1 MSRSPRV
8 SAAFAPASVGNVGV
22 GFDLLGLAAGQVGD
36 RVTARRVDGDGVV
49 IAEITATGVAAG
61 AAELSRQT
69 SENTAGIAAAA
80 LWRDFGPTGG
90 VELVIEKGI
99 PLGSGMGSSAAS
111 AVAAAVAV
119 NALLEEPR
127 GHAELLRYA
136 LEGERYASKALHA
149 DNVAPSL
156 IGGLVLCPARL
167 LPRVIE
173 LPVPAGLVCV
183 LVHPHLTVNTADA
196 RRALAAECLLRTAV
210 EQQGCLAGFLA
221 GCYNG
226 DVELI
231 ARCLRDILIE
241 PQRAIAV
248 PGFEEVKEAAY
259 AAGALGASLSGSG
272 PSVFAWAREGDG
284 AKVRRAM
291 TDAFATA
298 GIESEAWINPLD
310 TPGAF
315 VEYTE

>member
-1 MSRSPRV
+1 MSAAVR
-8 SAAFAPASVGNVGV
+8 AATAFAPASVGNVGV

-36 RVTARRVDGDGVV
+36 RVTARRMDADGVAIAV
-49 IAEITATGVAAG
+49 ISATGVAAG
-61 AAELSRQT
+61 AEALSRRA

-80 LWRDFGPTGG
+80 LWRDFGPAGG
-90 VELVIEKGI
+90 VELEIEKGI

-119 NALLEEPR
+119 NALLAEPR

-156 IGGLVLCPARL
+156 FGGLVLCPVRL
-167 LPRVIE
+167 LPRVIQ

-183 LVHPHLTVNTADA
+183 LVHPHLRVNTADA
-196 RRALAAECLLRTAV
+196 RRALAAECLLRSAV

-221 GCYNG
+221 GCYND

-231 ARCLRDILIE
+231 GKCLRDILIE
-241 PQRAIAV
+241 PQRAVAV
-248 PGFEEVKEAAY
+248 PGFEAVKAAAY
-259 AAGALGASLSGSG
+259 AAGALGSSLSGSG

-284 AKVRRAM
+284 EAVREAM
-291 TDAFATA
+291 VAAFDAA
-298 GIESEAWINPLD
+298 GSESESWVNPLD
-310 TPGAF
+310 APGAF

>member
-1 MSRSPRV
+1 MSGRPI
-8 SAAFAPASVGNVGV
+8 SATAFAPASIGNVGV

-36 RVTARRVDGDGVV
+36 RVTARRVERSGVSIV
-49 IAEITATGVAAG
+49 QITASGVAAG
-61 AAELSRQT
+61 AESLPRET
-69 SENTAGIAAAA
+69 MENTGGIAAAA
-80 LWRDFGPTGG
+80 VWRDFGPAGG
-90 VELVIEKGI
+90 VELLIEKGI

-119 NALLEEPR
+119 NAVLDEPL

-156 IGGLVLCPARL
+156 FGGLVLCPARL
-167 LPRVIE
+167 LPGVIQ
-173 LPVPAGLVCV
+173 LPVPSGLVCV
-183 LVHPHLTVNTADA
+183 LVHPHLTVHTAEA
-196 RRALAAECLLRTAV
+196 RRALAAECLLRSAV

-221 GCYNG
+221 GCYRD

-231 ARCLRDILIE
+231 GRCLRDILIE

-248 PGFEEVKEAAY
+248 PGFEAVKEAAY
-259 AAGALGASLSGSG
+259 EAGALGSSLSGSG

-284 AKVRRAM
+284 ETVRQAM
-291 TDAFATA
+291 VGAFDAA
-298 GIESEAWINPLD
+298 GIDADSWINPLD
-310 TPGAF
+310 APGAF
-315 VEYTE
+315 VEYTG